1 MKGDR
6 EHAIADFQAALR
18 IVPIQESRDELKALG
33 AAEAPPPPPHG
44 PGVLDMLK

>member
-1 MKGDR
+1 MKGDK

-18 IVPIQESRDELKALG
+18 IVPIQESRDALKELG

-44 PGVLDMLK
+44 PGVLDLLK